1 MPAYRRQAL
10 DFRHE
15 DVGYVMQRWKS
26 GTSCALAG
34 IGSIGKSNLLH
45 HLANTEV
52 HAHYFGDNAQQ
63 LLTVIVDANMLG
75 SLPGD
80 TDNEPLRCWAGY
92 ELMMHRLYLALYEFQ
107 GLSDDDAQQFYNL
120 YQALQDGTNPLYAY
134 MGLRYFE
141 LGIEIFMRR
150 DIKVIFMFDEF
161 EVMLQNLPTKFFQTL
176 RGLRDSNKRNLLYL
190 TFTRSPLETLVSHY
204 NIPMLDI
211 EPFIELF
218 NDNLRYVGA
227 YNEHD
232 ANAMLNDLSRRSGK
246 AYPETLNKTLLHI
259 TGRSA
264 GLLRASFHALE
275 DVNAN
280 PAALST
286 DSLVERL
293 ILRAGVRA
301 ECKTIWAS
309 LNPSEQQVLM
319 AAARIAPYSPNEET
333 EQAVTMLVKKGLLR
347 LASNPQQLIIE
358 PILFHRFVQDVPS
371 EAAQ

>member
-1 MPAYRRQAL
+1 
-10 DFRHE
+10 
-15 DVGYVMQRWKS
+15 
-26 GTSCALAG
+26 
-34 IGSIGKSNLLH
+34 
-45 HLANTEV
+45 
-52 HAHYFGDNAQQ
+52 
-63 LLTVIVDANMLG
+63 
-75 SLPGD
+75 
-80 TDNEPLRCWAGY
+80 
-92 ELMMHRLYLALYEFQ
+92 
-107 GLSDDDAQQFYNL
+107 
-120 YQALQDGTNPLYAY
+120 